1 MQIREDM
8 RFSFAGQSGLKTT
21 PVNPGDSRAGQYYA
35 LCMGDSAVSQR
46 RRPSVFSPTGFRNG
60 PIESHHDKI
69 DHVSKVVPARVLGRG
84 EAGKIDRARERFI

>member
-1 MQIREDM
+1 M
-8 RFSFAGQSGLKTT
+8 
-21 PVNPGDSRAGQYYA
+21 
-35 LCMGDSAVSQR
+35 SQR